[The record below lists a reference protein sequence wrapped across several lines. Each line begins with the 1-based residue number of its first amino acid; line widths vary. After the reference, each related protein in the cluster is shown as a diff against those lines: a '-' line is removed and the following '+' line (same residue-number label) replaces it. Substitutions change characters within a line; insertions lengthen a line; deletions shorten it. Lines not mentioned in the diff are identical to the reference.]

1 MEQELMQ
8 TRGEMNVTRSIE
20 ITELRYQLIYST

>member
-8 TRGEMNVTRSIE
+8 NRGEMNVTRSIV

>member
-1 MEQELMQ
+1 MEAELMQ
-8 TRGEMNVTRSIE
+8 TRGEMNVTRSIG